1 MGIGRHSLPRRVYF
15 VTDADRGYTLDRIH
29 AVEGSDIVY
38 GELHQRGTDEDKVP
52 LLPAL
57 AIMRT
62 SADLPEVGRDFTPEL
77 VSHLTRGTT
86 VFKAGGVEALME
98 ELREGLS
105 VSTPGPGEQRGS
117 AAPSEPRSRGR

>member
-29 AVEGSDIVY
+29 TVEGSDIVY
-38 GELHQRGTDEDKVP
+38 GELHQRATDEEKVP

-62 SADLPEVGRDFTPEL
+62 SADLPAVGREFTPGAREPPH
-77 VSHLTRGTT
+77 SRHH
-86 VFKAGGVEALME
+86 GVPG
-98 ELREGLS
+98 RE
-105 VSTPGPGEQRGS
+105 TWR
-117 AAPSEPRSRGR
+117 R